1 MCVYTYV
8 CVYVCLCYVCFC
20 SFLCILYLIFKKQKE
35 GRGGWREGGSG
46 AEDQGRTGGEWGQ
59 DGGGEENPASVSD
72 GKGRGHI
79 SQILV

>member
-1 MCVYTYV
+1 MTTREGVGRGEAISGSREDV
-8 CVYVCLCYVCFC
+8 
-20 SFLCILYLIFKKQKE
+20 

-79 SQILV
+79 SQLLV